1 MSNIYTIK
9 DKKEFLNKENVK
21 SALKNISI
29 AKFEVYINDYIKK
42 DLVIGEMYD
51 IHKLHTTI
59 ENNLQNGIFQLL
71 ADNNIDYA
79 DLKEIFKINTL
90 DLSLTFNIGVV
101 SVWER
106 IAIYNLEFKQRKNAS
121 YSNYNVKLI
130 KKPNFEFINKNEI
143 EEYFKNNGISLYD
156 LIQYYFEKQKQKAIE
171 CLKKENEECLKK
183 IESNTREI
191 LDFENSSL

>member
-1 MSNIYTIK
+1 
-9 DKKEFLNKENVK
+9 
-21 SALKNISI
+21 
-29 AKFEVYINDYIKK
+29 
-42 DLVIGEMYD
+42 MYD
-51 IHKLHTTI
+51 IHKLHTII
-59 ENNLQNGIFQLL
+59 EDNLQKGIFQLL

-90 DLSLTFNIGVV
+90 DLSLSFDIGVV

-106 IAIYNLEFKQRKNAS
+106 VAIYNLEFKQRKNAS

-171 CLKKENEECLKK
+171 YLKKENEECLRK

>member
-1 MSNIYTIK
+1 MK

-29 AKFEVYINDYIKK
+29 AKFEVYVNDYIKR

-51 IHKLHTTI
+51 IHKLHTII
-59 ENNLQNGIFQLL
+59 EDNLQKGIFQLL

-90 DLSLTFNIGVV
+90 DLSLSFDIGVV

-106 IAIYNLEFKQRKNAS
+106 VAIYNLEFKQRKNAS

-171 CLKKENEECLKK
+171 YLKKENEECLRK